1 MEKVDVRYLCTTIG
15 SLSGIPIR
23 IFEGE
28 TQVFFYAMVYLPK
41 DPMALWRK
49 EIFAIADHVGYY
61 VTPQF
66 HYYGVVNAGDT
77 KLVVGPTQQIGENE
91 RELRELAF
99 RLNLSGEEAEAL
111 IAGGKR
117 VANAVRHELRTQ
129 WRKIGIEGHQHL
141 RARTG

>member
-28 TQVFFYAMVYLPK
+28 TQVFFYAVVYLPK

-66 HYYGVVNAGDT
+66 HYYVVVMLGI
-77 KLVVGPTQQIGENE
+77 Q
-91 RELRELAF
+91 
-99 RLNLSGEEAEAL
+99 NLSSAL
-111 IAGGKR
+111 RGRLGKMSGSCGS
-117 VANAVRHELRTQ
+117 LPS
-129 WRKIGIEGHQHL
+129 G
-141 RARTG
+141 